1 MIVLGRDKK
10 RISFIYLRFVGYK
23 FKFKLFSHKNVN
35 MVDILYI
42 FLFTTDVNLVVI
54 NSYLQE
60 ANHLQKLI
68 TS

>member
-1 MIVLGRDKK
+1 
-10 RISFIYLRFVGYK
+10 
-23 FKFKLFSHKNVN
+23 
-35 MVDILYI
+35 MVDILYT